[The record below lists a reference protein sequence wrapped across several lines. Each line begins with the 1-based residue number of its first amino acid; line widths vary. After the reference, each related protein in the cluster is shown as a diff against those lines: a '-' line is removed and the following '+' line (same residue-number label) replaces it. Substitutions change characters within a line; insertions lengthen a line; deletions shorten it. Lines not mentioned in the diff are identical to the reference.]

1 MYGGRTWPW
10 NTYRCGPWQCKPSFH
25 GNWNETKP
33 HAARMDDRKA
43 TLVRTPC
50 QVTKRQNTD
59 NKNSRKQPFMCNRDL
74 YAETETCHDG
84 NSPAGC
90 PQRKTSICP
99 VSETRPFQCQLP
111 SFTNVD
117 RCIWNAPRF
126 ILPLLLAL
134 LLCNFVHLAAMAR
147 PHAKRNDGFLQLF
160 MLLATTQETSLRN
173 VASWRPEY

>member
-10 NTYRCGPWQCKPSFH
+10 NTYRCGLWQCKPSFH

-33 HAARMDDRKA
+33 HAVGCQNGWPESNTCKNTMSSDK
-43 TLVRTPC
+43 TPEH
-50 QVTKRQNTD
+50 RQP
-59 NKNSRKQPFMCNRDL
+59 KQQKTRYLFMCNRDL

-99 VSETRPFQCQLP
+99 VSETRPSQCQLA

-117 RCIWNAPRF
+117 QCIWNAPPF
-126 ILPLLLAL
+126 PMITKTGYSTMFKS
-134 LLCNFVHLAAMAR
+134 LCIVNHIV
-147 PHAKRNDGFLQLF
+147 
-160 MLLATTQETSLRN
+160 
-173 VASWRPEY
+173 